1 MRYYDETV
9 GRFISEDPVRFKA
22 GTNFYRYVENNPVLF
37 NDPTG
42 LYNPFQ
48 HWPLNG
54 NIWPQFT
61 KQDEVCTTGPFAN
74 TMNRRVDWGYAS
86 AFSCYCDWVA
96 NSSRVKA
103 YYHYTIVESA
113 KFKCEPCDKIVNKT
127 RTRTEDIWKYEEG
140 GPIMP
145 TQTKRTWGKPFQTGE
160 FADDP
165 SSPGCK

>member
-1 MRYYDETV
+1 MWATRLEKWGTPVSDWSELRDEPHNHRRL
-9 GRFISEDPVRFKA
+9 GEGGHP
-22 GTNFYRYVENNPVLF
+22 PQPF
-37 NDPTG
+37 NVVPGG
-42 LYNPFQ
+42 LNWQ
-48 HWPLNG
+48 
-54 NIWPQFT
+54 Q
-61 KQDEVCTTGPFAN
+61 
-74 TMNRRVDWGYAS
+74 VDWGYAS

-165 SSPGCK
+165 STDSSVCTCRHPTN